1 MKGPLSSLFRTA
13 AMVTLSLLPPPRVAA
28 FLRHGAGASLA
39 NGHRGHARAGKQH
52 GGTAAAVAD
61 NDDDSGSGGDA
72 SNRVVILGG
81 GFGGLY
87 TALRLS
93 QLAAAG
99 GQGRDGGGD
108 LSITVVDNRD
118 KFVFLPLL
126 YELATG
132 QAELEEV
139 APRMED
145 VLKGTGINFVKG
157 RIGELDLGKRTV
169 AVAPADVE
177 TDAQLLPYDRL
188 VVALGSQP
196 RNLETIPG
204 AQDNSIPFYTV
215 EDAYRMQRELA
226 RLDAMVDAAETRSK
240 CINVVVVGGGC
251 VSSLNTPS
259 HMAVAI

>member
-1 MKGPLSSLFRTA
+1 MKGPLSSIFRTA
-13 AMVTLSLLPPPRVAA
+13 AMVTLSLVPPPRVAA

-39 NGHRGHARAGKQH
+39 NGHRGHARAGKQQH
-52 GGTAAAVAD
+52 DGTAAAAAGNEED
-61 NDDDSGSGGDA
+61 AGAGGGA
-72 SNRVVILGG
+72 GNRVVILGG

-99 GQGRDGGGD
+99 GGGGGGD

-157 RIGELDLGKRTV
+157 GIGELDLAKRTV
-169 AVAPADVE
+169 AVAPADME

-204 AQDNSIPFYTV
+204 AQDHSLPFYTV
-215 EDAYRMQRELA
+215 EDAYRLQRELA
-226 RLDAMVDAAETRSK
+226 RLDAVVDAAETPSK
-240 CINVVVVGGGC
+240 GVNVVVVGGGC
-251 VSSLNTPS
+251 VVVL
-259 HMAVAI
+259 A